1 MRSCIL
7 ALVLVGL
14 SFGGVRAG
22 GTELEEE
29 EANGTELV
37 AALLDI
43 DVSEVLSYL
52 ASFEG
57 QAAKILA
64 DPSINRWTEKGG
76 KPEAL
81 GEQEVRGLMQKAGVG
96 GDGPRSFFIRGQ
108 LAPTAIRLLDGSG
121 DGKLDA
127 AELQAALDT
136 VPCFLPG
143 WQLQRES
150 LEAAGAALLQG
161 AATESLDQLLAAA
174 RACPGARQLWAV
186 WAARAGA
193 LERSA
198 LPPLGEPTAACEEG
212 LVEPRLG
219 IGLGLGLGF
228 GSGCGCGLGL
238 GLANKT

>member
-1 MRSCIL
+1 MCMHMRMLFTRFHRLTETPHSSRDRARRLLNTDMRSIF
-7 ALVLVGL
+7 ALVLGGL
-14 SFGGVRAG
+14 SLGGVRAG

-29 EANGTELV
+29 EADGTELA

-43 DVSEVLSYL
+43 DASEVLSYL

-64 DPSINRWTEKGG
+64 DPLINRWTEKGG
-76 KPEAL
+76 KPEGL

-96 GDGPRSFFIRGQ
+96 GDGPRAFFIRGQ

-143 WQLQRES
+143 WQLQLES
-150 LEAAGAALLQG
+150 LEAVGAALLQV
-161 AATESLDQLLAAA
+161 SD
-174 RACPGARQLWAV
+174 R
-186 WAARAGA
+186 
-193 LERSA
+193 
-198 LPPLGEPTAACEEG
+198 
-212 LVEPRLG
+212 
-219 IGLGLGLGF
+219 
-228 GSGCGCGLGL
+228 
-238 GLANKT
+238 

>member
-1 MRSCIL
+1 MRSCIF

-14 SFGGVRAG
+14 SFGSVRAG

-29 EANGTELV
+29 EANGSELV

-43 DVSEVLSYL
+43 DVSEALSYL

-76 KPEAL
+76 KPEGL

-143 WQLQRES
+143 WQLQLES
-150 LEAAGAALLQG
+150 LEAAGAALLQVSDRRTG
-161 AATESLDQLLAAA
+161 
-174 RACPGARQLWAV
+174 
-186 WAARAGA
+186 
-193 LERSA
+193 
-198 LPPLGEPTAACEEG
+198 LPRPYTTTILTILTTPY
-212 LVEPRLG
+212 
-219 IGLGLGLGF
+219 
-228 GSGCGCGLGL
+228 
-238 GLANKT
+238 